1 MMPAS
6 PAFPSLDQRIAVTRR
21 PRRFAV
27 MHQRWEQLLFLHWTV
42 PPETVQ
48 ATLPPGLFVDTHDGR
63 AYLGLVPFFMR
74 GVRPRF
80 CPPVPGLSN
89 FLELNLRTYVHDGRG
104 RPGVWFYSLDAD
116 QPLAVRIARAGF
128 GLPYF
133 HATMDAH
140 RTEDG
145 WVDVRATRPGDV
157 EQRFRY
163 RPERLVGPA
172 TPGSLEFFLV
182 ERYLLFSYRERRGL
196 LEVGQVHHAPYPLA
210 SVELDRFSE
219 RLFALNGFTEPGRP
233 PDHAIMAGGVAVSIY
248 GLQRAA
254 GPRP

>member
-1 MMPAS
+1 MMPAP
-6 PAFPSLDQRIAVTRR
+6 PAFRSLDQRIAVTRR

-63 AYLGLVPFFMR
+63 AYLGVVPFFMR

-89 FLELNLRTYVHDGRG
+89 FL
-104 RPGVWFYSLDAD
+104 
-116 QPLAVRIARAGF
+116 
-128 GLPYF
+128 
-133 HATMDAH
+133 
-140 RTEDG
+140 
-145 WVDVRATRPGDV
+145 
-157 EQRFRY
+157 
-163 RPERLVGPA
+163 
-172 TPGSLEFFLV
+172 V
-182 ERYLLFSYRERRGL
+182 ERYLLFSYLERRGL
-196 LEVGQVHHAPYPLA
+196 LEVSQVRHAPYPLA
-210 SVELDRFSE
+210 GVELDRFSE
-219 RLFALNGFTEPGRP
+219 RLFALNGFAEPGRP